1 MSKIETIFSETINH
15 LVQMVADRLV
25 RGQRFDLLFAAYNRW
40 QEDERDGVDYIFDV
54 EKPED
59 VICCLKG
66 GLTIEQLHS
75 ILDAKETEGIQY
87 FYFGVN
93 HHGPTLIP
101 LSALISQLKANADE
115 IVKYAIA
122 YPSVN
127 EYKAIYE
134 LFITEEIVK

>member
-1 MSKIETIFSETINH
+1 MSKVETIFSETINH
-15 LVQMVADRLV
+15 LIQMVADRLV

-93 HHGPTLIP
+93 HHGPTLVP

-122 YPSVN
+122 YPSVD